1 MSIGREIGRKVVLDV
16 PSTETQ
22 GPQPVVTVAGWHGRR
37 ISQKKVGPNP
47 GEATECHFQAA
58 SPVYANG
65 IRILGM
71 PVLPLVKYFVRELFI
86 PRKPVCLRQRDKVLM
101 PIQLPNNFAVAHLFE
116 AEVMNLEPKLS
127 RCSLT
132 VDPIEMPVNL
142 LAVIEVLIAKQ
153 IETMAADLLCAA
165 DNFVC
170 LSGKP
175 LFEL

>member
-22 GPQPVVTVAGWHGRR
+22 GSQPVVTVAGWHGRR

-86 PRKPVCLRQRDKVLM
+86 PRKPVCLRQR
-101 PIQLPNNFAVAHLFE
+101 
-116 AEVMNLEPKLS
+116 S
-127 RCSLT
+127 RSSAQ
-132 VDPIEMPVNL
+132 PIE
-142 LAVIEVLIAKQ
+142 ASR
-153 IETMAADLLCAA
+153 LCRSFHCVGSRDICQFARPRHA
-165 DNFVC
+165 SN
-170 LSGKP
+170 S
-175 LFEL
+175 E